1 MRVIA
6 ATAIVVALAGTATAQ
21 DDRAHWARLA
31 QQNQAGLL
39 TYCAAQ
45 GHIKPPVEPPPPPG
59 PAEPDVAAAGLAGRS
74 GVIRYVDPQATLA
87 ESAAA
92 SGTTVAYRCQLMGLG
107 VR

>member
-45 GHIKPPVEPPPPPG
+45 GHIKAPVGPAPPG
-59 PAEPDVAAAGLAGRS
+59 PAEPDVAAAGLAGQS